1 MEETDPDADSSNP
14 GRSGAWVCELSSC
27 GSQVHLPRGTWNLP
41 GPRIKPVSPAL
52 AAMPSSH
59 LNGEGPSTSPLFTS
73 QQMGEKMVL
82 SFMESGVG
90 VDTVFSSPSVIHFS
104 FLW

>member
-1 MEETDPDADSSNP
+1 MAFKGGSLH
-14 GRSGAWVCELSSC
+14 GLSLS
-27 GSQVHLPRGTWNLP
+27 LT
-41 GPRIKPVSPAL
+41 
-52 AAMPSSH
+52 AMPSSH

-90 VDTVFSSPSVIHFS
+90 VDAVFSSPSVIPFS
-104 FLW
+104 FL